1 MKNIT
6 NAKYVVESHCTNGN
20 VFLHGPFRSKSAAD
34 EYILECEYDTMMLME
49 LDSGPTMA
57 MATHKVRA
65 IFNPKGW
72 TRSVK

>member
-1 MKNIT
+1 MIT
-6 NAKYVVESHCTNGN
+6 KAKYVVESHCTNGN

-34 EYILECEYDTMMLME
+34 EYVLECEME
-49 LDSGPTMA
+49 WASGPIMA

-72 TRSVK
+72 TRTEGKKRGM